1 MSSSRELFWQWII
14 KERHDAF
21 MACGPGSEGVPLKT
35 AEFNYLALQKK
46 LLAGART
53 EWERQHIKRLIAH
66 DILTV
71 AHFRAHTWA
80 EYERALRRV
89 QRLGYPSLEYRMHA
103 ACETLEWAADR
114 DPTKAPLGWAL
125 VADAERRL
133 RRMRRRHHVRKQ
145 ALAAIASVKQRVIR
159 KGLTPPSPPGT
170 SKGMSRRR
178 ASRPRLQPLP
188 PTA

>member
-21 MACGPGSEGVPLKT
+21 MAFGPGSQGVPLKT
-35 AEFNYLALQKK
+35 AEFKYLALQKK
-46 LLAGART
+46 LLEGART
-53 EWERQHIKRLIAH
+53 DWERQHIKRLIAH

-71 AHFRAHTWA
+71 SYLWAHTWA

-89 QRLGYPSLEYRMHA
+89 QQLGYPSVEYRMHA

-133 RRMRRRHHVRKQ
+133 RRMRRKHHVRKQ
-145 ALAAIASVKQRVIR
+145 ALAAIASVKQRVTR
-159 KGLTPPSPPGT
+159 KGLTPPTPPGK

-178 ASRPRLQPLP
+178 ESHLRSRPLP

>member
-1 MSSSRELFWQWII
+1 MSSLRELFWQWII

-21 MACGPGSEGVPLKT
+21 MAFGPGSEGVSLKT
-35 AEFNYLALQKK
+35 AEVKYLALQQK
-46 LLAGART
+46 LLEGART

-71 AHFRAHTWA
+71 SYLWAHTWA

-103 ACETLEWAADR
+103 ACKTLEWAADH

-125 VADAERRL
+125 VADVEHRL
-133 RRMRRRHHVRKQ
+133 RRLRRRHHVRKQ
-145 ALAAIASVKQRVIR
+145 ALAAITSVKQRVTG
-159 KGLTPPSPPGT
+159 KGLMPPG
-170 SKGMSRRR
+170 GLSRE
-178 ASRPRLQPLP
+178 
-188 PTA
+188 